1 MMLNDTIAAI
11 STALQDGAISIIRMS
26 GDQSIEIAD
35 RLFSR
40 NVLQQKSHTVAYGYI
55 CDPVSHEVVDEVLL
69 TVFRAPRTFTRED
82 VVEIN
87 CHGGRYITRRI
98 LALCLSEG
106 ARLADPGEFTR
117 RAFLNGRID
126 LTQAEAVMDMID
138 ADSSQQA
145 SMAIQGIRG
154 SIRKLI
160 EPLSESLLNIIANIE
175 VNIDYP
181 EYDDVEQLTAESVLP
196 QSEEWLKKMDDILQR
211 AESGRIMKKGVK
223 TVILGKPNVGK
234 SSLLNALL
242 EEDKAIVTEIAGTTR
257 DLVEGEIHLKNV
269 TLHLID
275 TAGIHQTED
284 RVEQIGIERSIKALE
299 EAELILVVLDSSQS
313 RDEEDRKLLEMT
325 EGRNRI
331 VVMNK
336 NDLSL
341 GEDHQD
347 SISICAAQNRIEP
360 LIDRINEIYEHHHA
374 MLDMPSLANE
384 RQIALA
390 RQARNS
396 MFQAVQSL
404 KMNVELDLVTID
416 LQAAYMSLKEIVGQA
431 SREDLLDALFSN
443 FCLGK

>member
-1 MMLNDTIAAI
+1 MLNDTIAAI
-11 STALQDGAISIIRMS
+11 STALQDGAISVIRIS
-26 GDQSIEIAD
+26 GPDSLAIAG

-40 NVLQQKSHTVAYGYI
+40 RVDDQPTHTVRYGYI
-55 CDPVSHEVVDEVLL
+55 IDPISKEAVDEVLL
-69 TVFRAPRTFTRED
+69 TVFRAPKTFTRED
-82 VVEIN
+82 VVEISG
-87 CHGGRYITRRI
+87 HGGRYITRRI
-98 LALCLSEG
+98 LALVLAEG

-145 SMAIQGIRG
+145 QLAIQGIRG
-154 SIRKLI
+154 SIRRLI
-160 EPLSESLLNIIANIE
+160 EPLSEALLNIIANIE

-181 EYDDVEQLTAESVLP
+181 EYEDAEQLARS
-196 QSEEWLKKMDDILQR
+196 WLIRMDEILQR

-257 DLVEGEIHLKNV
+257 DLVEGEIHLRNV

-284 RVEQIGIERSIKALE
+284 RVEQIGIERSMKALE
-299 EAELILVVLDSSQS
+299 EAELILIVLDAS
-313 RDEEDRKLLEMT
+313 RPQDDEDRRLLDLT

-331 VVMNK
+331 VVINK
-336 NDLSL
+336 KDLAPQA
-341 GEDHQD
+341 EDR
-347 SISICAAQNRIEP
+347 SGTISICAAQNQIEP
-360 LIDRINEIYEHHHA
+360 LIDQINQRYEHHHA
-374 MLDMPSLANE
+374 MLELPSLANE

-390 RQARNS
+390 RQARQS
-396 MFQAVQSL
+396 MAQAVNALQDGA
-404 KMNVELDLVTID
+404 ELDLVTID
-416 LQAAYMSLKEIVGQA
+416 LQAAYMALKEIVGEA
-431 SREDLLDALFSN
+431 SREDLLDALFSK